1 MRKTALFLTL
11 ILILSISAATA
22 KAPAEKPDEGPMTA
36 SAFAGLEL
44 RGIGPAVSSGRIAD
58 IAVDPTDHS
67 RWFVAAASG
76 GVWRTMNAGATWT
89 PVFDG
94 EGSYSIGCVAIDP
107 SNPGIVWVGTG
118 ENNSQRS
125 VSFGDGVYRSLDGG
139 DTWENMGLE
148 NSEHI
153 GMIAVDPRDGD
164 VVYVAAQG
172 PLWNAGGDRGLYKTT
187 DGGKTWAKV
196 LEISENTGVN
206 EVHFDPR
213 DPDRLYATSY
223 QRRRRTWTLID
234 GGPESAIYLSTD
246 AGDTWRKTDRG
257 LPSVDLGRIGLA
269 VSPADPDV
277 VYAIVEAAGDEGGF
291 FRSTDRGE
299 SWTKRCDHVSGSP
312 QYYNEIVA
320 DPVDVD
326 RVYSLETW
334 MHVTTDGG
342 ATFSKIGSKFRH
354 VDDHAMWIDPDDPRH
369 LLVGC
374 DGGVYESRDRA
385 ETYTFKANLPVM
397 QFYRV
402 GIDNAEPFYFVY
414 GGTQDNATLGG
425 PSRTR
430 SPAGIANEDWFVT
443 VFGDGF
449 QTRVDPEDP
458 MIVYSQWQYGGL
470 VRHDRRSGE
479 IVNIKP
485 VEPPGEEPWRW
496 NWDAPLIISPH
507 SHTRLYFAASR
518 LFRSDDRGNSWT
530 VVSPVLHRGIDRDA
544 LEVMGKIWGPDAVA
558 KSESTSTYGNAVA
571 LSESPLVEGLL
582 YVGTDDGLIWVS
594 SDGGQNWRTE
604 KTFPGVPDMTYVAR
618 LEASIHDPD
627 TVFAAF
633 DAHKDGDFKPYLLK
647 STDRGRSWA
656 SITGDLPERGMVWA
670 VVEDAEL
677 PQLLFAGTEF
687 GLYFTRDGGT
697 HWIELEG
704 GLPTVAVRDIAVQ
717 RRENDLVLATFG
729 RGFYIL
735 DDFSPLRTADEKVLE
750 ETAHLFNVK
759 DALLYIET
767 PRLGLPSLPKAFQG
781 DGYYVAPNP
790 PFGAVFTYHLAEGL
804 KTRKE
809 RRQEAEKNAEDAG
822 TTIDYPSLDELRAE
836 DEEIEPR
843 IILTVTDA
851 DGTVVRRIDGP
862 RDEGF
867 HRVAWDLRLPAAT
880 PIDLDPP
887 PVSPWGP
894 PPQGPLALPGT
905 YSVTLS
911 SLVDGEMT
919 ELAGPVE
926 FTVKPLDLATFPAKD
941 RDAVQA
947 FRLEAA
953 ELQRAVHGAA
963 GVLDEV
969 SDRVDHLR
977 EAILETPAADPE
989 LMRRLTAIEGDL
1001 ERFRVE
1007 LLGDDAAA
1015 RRFHAVAP
1023 SILSRIEGVIG
1034 DQWYVTSAPTG
1045 INRDNLRWTSEA
1057 FSAFL
1062 PKLRA
1067 LVEDR
1072 LEPLEA
1078 ELEADGAPWTPCRF
1092 PEWPR
1097 AK

>member
-1 MRKTALFLTL
+1 MRRFFNMVKIKPFRGLRPTPNHVQQVASPPYDVLNSEEARRMAQTNPNSFLHVVKPEIDLPPETDQYSDAVYRKAADNLSRIRKDEILRQDDSDCYYLYQMQMGNHVQTGLVAVASVDDYLENRIKKHEFTRLAKEDDRTKHILTSMAQTGPVFCIYRNDPELADVLDL
-11 ILILSISAATA
+11 ILKAEPEVNFTA
-22 KAPAEKPDEGPMTA
+22 DDGIRHSLWVVSDKNTIDKIT

-246 AGDTWRKTDRG
+246 AGETWRKVENG

-633 DAHKDGDFKPYLLK
+633 DESAFYRIQHRRAWSEIK
-647 STDRGRSWA
+647 
-656 SITGDLPERGMVWA
+656 
-670 VVEDAEL
+670 
-677 PQLLFAGTEF
+677 
-687 GLYFTRDGGT
+687 
-697 HWIELEG
+697 
-704 GLPTVAVRDIAVQ
+704 RDII
-717 RRENDLVLATFG
+717 REKTKSGLIDHLPCPP
-729 RGFYIL
+729 IL
-735 DDFSPLRTADEKVLE
+735 DMLMCYAC
-750 ETAHLFNVK
+750 
-759 DALLYIET
+759 
-767 PRLGLPSLPKAFQG
+767 
-781 DGYYVAPNP
+781 
-790 PFGAVFTYHLAEGL
+790 
-804 KTRKE
+804 
-809 RRQEAEKNAEDAG
+809 
-822 TTIDYPSLDELRAE
+822 
-836 DEEIEPR
+836 
-843 IILTVTDA
+843 
-851 DGTVVRRIDGP
+851 
-862 RDEGF
+862 
-867 HRVAWDLRLPAAT
+867 RV
-880 PIDLDPP
+880 
-887 PVSPWGP
+887 
-894 PPQGPLALPGT
+894 
-905 YSVTLS
+905 
-911 SLVDGEMT
+911 
-919 ELAGPVE
+919 
-926 FTVKPLDLATFPAKD
+926 
-941 RDAVQA
+941 
-947 FRLEAA
+947 
-953 ELQRAVHGAA
+953 
-963 GVLDEV
+963 
-969 SDRVDHLR
+969 
-977 EAILETPAADPE
+977 
-989 LMRRLTAIEGDL
+989 
-1001 ERFRVE
+1001 
-1007 LLGDDAAA
+1007 
-1015 RRFHAVAP
+1015 
-1023 SILSRIEGVIG
+1023 
-1034 DQWYVTSAPTG
+1034 
-1045 INRDNLRWTSEA
+1045 
-1057 FSAFL
+1057 
-1062 PKLRA
+1062 
-1067 LVEDR
+1067 
-1072 LEPLEA
+1072 
-1078 ELEADGAPWTPCRF
+1078 
-1092 PEWPR
+1092 
-1097 AK
+1097 